1 MNIKTLTICA
11 LSAAIM
17 CICGPLSV
25 PIGPVPVSLTN
36 LIICFEV
43 MILGTRKA
51 LAGYAVYILIGI
63 IGFPVFSGFQGGL
76 AKVAGPTGGYLV
88 GFFLMILIGGFVMER
103 AKGNLVVTGIGM
115 ILGTAVCYI
124 FGTAWFMFIMNCE
137 PAQSLA
143 LCVWPFVPFDLMKIA
158 VAVPVGKIVRKRL
171 VTAGVIINTSGGE

>member
-1 MNIKTLTICA
+1 MRKSFLLMA
-11 LSAAIM
+11 LSIM
-17 CICGPLSV
+17 M
-25 PIGPVPVSLTN
+25 VS
-36 LIICFEV
+36 
-43 MILGTRKA
+43 
-51 LAGYAVYILIGI
+51 
-63 IGFPVFSGFQGGL
+63 FS
-76 AKVAGPTGGYLV
+76 
-88 GFFLMILIGGFVMER
+88 FVMER